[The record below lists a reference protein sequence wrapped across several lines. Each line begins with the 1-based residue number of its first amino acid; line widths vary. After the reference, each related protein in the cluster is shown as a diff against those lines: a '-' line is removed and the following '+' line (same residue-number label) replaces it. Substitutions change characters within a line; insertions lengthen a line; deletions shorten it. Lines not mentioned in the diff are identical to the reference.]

1 MSVAAMKYDAQAIN
15 GVGPVAEKTPGEAL
29 TEILRQDK
37 CQRYTYDDQGNGFLF
52 ADYFKK
58 SCRHCPEIKQWYY
71 YDGKAWILDVGG
83 SNVKE
88 AAKKLASML
97 KSIKKISRSDEDNK
111 AFAKNARTLPSKI
124 IDPPIK
130 QCAVQAA

>member
-58 SCRHCPEIKQWYY
+58 SCRYCPDIKGWYY
-71 YDGKAWILDVGG
+71 YDGRVWKPDKGG
-83 SNVKE
+83 CKGSGEETRVHIEEHKDIRFGRGYQ
-88 AAKKLASML
+88 S
-97 KSIKKISRSDEDNK
+97 
-111 AFAKNARTLPSKI
+111 
-124 IDPPIK
+124 
-130 QCAVQAA
+130 V